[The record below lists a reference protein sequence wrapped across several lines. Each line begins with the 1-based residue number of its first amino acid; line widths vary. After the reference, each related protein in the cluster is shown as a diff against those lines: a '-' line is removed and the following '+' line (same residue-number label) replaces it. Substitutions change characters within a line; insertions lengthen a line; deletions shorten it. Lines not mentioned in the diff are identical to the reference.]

1 MTGERSSGMDGR
13 YAGHVPSEP
22 TTRYWHPHLAG
33 EDRLK
38 SQPEHVENQL
48 TTHDLDALVLAG
60 GESRRVGSPKA
71 LMPLGGTTLIRTVI
85 ALLHPLFRRVVV
97 VARDNQALASLG
109 IEVLTDARPERG
121 PLVGLARGLAA
132 SDAPWCFV
140 VGCDMPF
147 LRPQVIHRMA
157 AHLGGCDILA
167 PQVEGWLQPLH
178 AFYGQGCL
186 PYAEELLDSGVTSL
200 RALFPLCKVRGIAAA
215 DFLDIDPELLSLKDV
230 NTMEDYQAA
239 QRLVQRLQQ
248 RGVAL

>member
-13 YAGHVPSEP
+13 YASRVPSEP
-22 TTRYWHPHLAG
+22 TTRHWHPHLEG
-33 EDRLK
+33 EDPPK
-38 SQPEHVENQL
+38 SQPEHVEKQVIP
-48 TTHDLDALVLAG
+48 HDLDALVLAG

-71 LMPLGGTTLIRTVI
+71 LLPLGGTTLIRTVI
-85 ALLHPLFRRVVV
+85 AILHPLFRRVMV
-97 VARDNQALASLG
+97 VARSSQSLG
-109 IEVLTDARPERG
+109 KLDVEILTDTRLERG

-147 LRPQVIHRMA
+147 LRPQVIRRMA
-157 AHLGGCDILA
+157 AYLGGCDILA

-200 RALFPLCKVRGIAAA
+200 RSLFPLCKVRGIAAA

-230 NTMEDYQAA
+230 NTMDDYQAA
-239 QRLVQRLQQ
+239 QRLAQRLQQ
-248 RGVAL
+248 EVAL